1 MKPFTAALPSPSP
14 TSNDSADR
22 FEPQAFS
29 SDGVHSA
36 LHGGGCHPRRPRARV
51 LARQPP
57 IASDGSVGSALDCA
71 GQALRHRP
79 AQETSHPNHTI
90 ILTIATPKMIRVD
103 RACKLLVRAT
113 DACHAV
119 APRHA
124 PVASRRRAACAQ
136 PARAISIV
144 LTLIPIYDA
153 RQDCQPMSNEPLR
166 PALRSG
172 AASIR

>member
-1 MKPFTAALPSPSP
+1 VSWRDNLRS
-14 TSNDSADR
+14 
-22 FEPQAFS
+22 
-29 SDGVHSA
+29 
-36 LHGGGCHPRRPRARV
+36 HPMAPWA
-51 LARQPP
+51 PP
-57 IASDGSVGSALDCA
+57 GAALDCSR
-71 GQALRHRP
+71 ALGCAVKRFAIDRRKRLHSP
-79 AQETSHPNHTI
+79 I
-90 ILTIATPKMIRVD
+90 FILITATLKMIRVD
-103 RACKLLVRAT
+103 RACKLLVRAK
-113 DACHAV
+113 DACHGV

-153 RQDCQPMSNEPLR
+153 KQDCQPMSNEPLR

>member
-1 MKPFTAALPSPSP
+1 MACTAPW
-14 TSNDSADR
+14 R
-22 FEPQAFS
+22 
-29 SDGVHSA
+29 
-36 LHGGGCHPRRPRARV
+36 GGGRHPRGPGARV

-57 IASDGSVGSALDCA
+57 IASDGSVGSGVGSIGLLSGA
-71 GQALRHRP
+71 GLRCQAIRHRL
-79 AQETSHPNHTI
+79 AQETSQPNHTI
-90 ILTIATPKMIRVD
+90 ILITATLKMIRVD
-103 RACKLLVRAT
+103 RACKRLVRAT
-113 DACHAV
+113 DVCHAV

-124 PVASRRRAACAQ
+124 PVASRRRAAAAAQ

-144 LTLIPIYDA
+144 LTLIPIYHA